1 MVGEGRLRKIRN
13 IGIIAHI
20 DAGKTTVT
28 ERVLFYT
35 GRIHKMGEV
44 HNGQAVMD
52 WMPEEQERGITITSA
67 VTTCHWL
74 GHEIHIIDTPGHV
87 DFTIEVERSLRI
99 LDGAIGVFC
108 AVGGVEPQS
117 ETVWHQADK
126 YNVPKL
132 AFINKMDRIGAN
144 FSGAVEMMRERL
156 GVRPVLLQLPIGAE
170 DSFHGIIDIIDQK
183 SLYWDEGTQGAV
195 IHYEEVPR
203 DYREEVLRQ
212 RNQLLETLSEID
224 DVILEK
230 YLDDSEITREEILRA
245 VRQGT
250 ISLKIVPV
258 LCGSALRNKGIQPL
272 LDAIVQFLPSPLDI
286 KAITG
291 INPKTGETEERP
303 GRDDAPLAALAFK
316 IMMEQGRKRTYVRV
330 YSGMLRE
337 GAEVYNAT
345 KQIKQRVARIL
356 NIHAN
361 KTERL
366 DEARAGSIVGVMGLK
381 DASTGDTLCDPD
393 HPILLE
399 NIDTYEPVISVAV
412 EPKTRVDQEKV
423 MGALNKLADEDPTFR
438 VRVDDDTGQTIIAGM
453 GELHLEVLV
462 KRILREFGVPVNV
475 GKPQVVYRETI
486 EHEATVTEK
495 FDREIGGSRQIA
507 DITIKVSSRPRGA
520 GNLVENGLPA
530 DKIPPQFVPAIMSSL
545 DESLEGGVIL
555 GYPLLD
561 VGVTLLDASY
571 IETSATELAYRA
583 AASVALKKACSAAS
597 PVLLEPVMRVEIT
610 TPEEFMGEVI
620 GDLNSRGGK
629 IEAITPKGRV
639 QVIKVV
645 VPLSSMFGYSTAL
658 RSVTQGR
665 ATFSMHFSH
674 YDRVSKEKRTS

>member
-1 MVGEGRLRKIRN
+1 MAGEGRLRKIRN

-28 ERVLFYT
+28 ERILFYT

-87 DFTIEVERSLRI
+87 DFTIEVERSLRV

-108 AVGGVEPQS
+108 AVSGVEPQS

-126 YNVPKL
+126 YKVPKI

-156 GVRPVLLQLPIGAE
+156 GVRPAILQLPIGAE
-170 DSFHGIIDIIDQK
+170 DSFRGIIDIIDQK

-195 IHYEEVPR
+195 IRHEEIPP
-203 DYREEVLRQ
+203 DYREEALKQ

-230 YLDDSEITREEILRA
+230 YLDDSEITRDDILRA

-250 ISLKIVPV
+250 VFLKIVPV
-258 LCGSALRNKGIQPL
+258 LCGSALKNKGIQSL
-272 LDAIVQFLPSPLDI
+272 LDAIVQFLPGPLDI

-291 INPKTGETEERP
+291 VNPKTGETEERP

-330 YSGMLRE
+330 YSGVLRE
-337 GAEVYNAT
+337 GAEIYNAT

-399 NIDTYEPVISVAV
+399 NIDIYEPVISVAV
-412 EPKTRVDQEKV
+412 EPRTRVDQEKV
-423 MGALNKLADEDPTFR
+423 SEALNKLAGEDPTFR
-438 VRVDDDTGQTIIAGM
+438 VRVDDDTGQT
-453 GELHLEVLV
+453 
-462 KRILREFGVPVNV
+462 
-475 GKPQVVYRETI
+475 
-486 EHEATVTEK
+486 
-495 FDREIGGSRQIA
+495 
-507 DITIKVSSRPRGA
+507 
-520 GNLVENGLPA
+520 
-530 DKIPPQFVPAIMSSL
+530 
-545 DESLEGGVIL
+545 
-555 GYPLLD
+555 
-561 VGVTLLDASY
+561 
-571 IETSATELAYRA
+571 
-583 AASVALKKACSAAS
+583 
-597 PVLLEPVMRVEIT
+597 
-610 TPEEFMGEVI
+610 
-620 GDLNSRGGK
+620 
-629 IEAITPKGRV
+629 
-639 QVIKVV
+639 
-645 VPLSSMFGYSTAL
+645 
-658 RSVTQGR
+658 
-665 ATFSMHFSH
+665 
-674 YDRVSKEKRTS
+674 